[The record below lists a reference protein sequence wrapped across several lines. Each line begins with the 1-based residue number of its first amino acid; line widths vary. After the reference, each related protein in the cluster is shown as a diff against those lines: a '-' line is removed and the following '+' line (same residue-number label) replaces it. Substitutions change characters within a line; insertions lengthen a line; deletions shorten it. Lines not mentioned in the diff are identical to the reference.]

1 MPKRLTLAAAT
12 ALALGLAMPV
22 AAEETP
28 TAETVVATVN
38 GKDIT
43 LGHLILVRAS
53 LPQQYSQLPDEV
65 LFDGILN
72 QLVQQSVLAETIE
85 NTPRRVEI
93 ALENEQRQMLAA
105 EAIDDLLAGA
115 MTDEAVQAFY
125 DENFAN
131 AEPEQEW
138 NASHIL
144 VETEE
149 AAAALA
155 ERARGGEDFAQ
166 LARDNSTGP
175 SGPNGGELGWFS
187 AGMMVPPFEEAV
199 KSMEK
204 EGVSDPVQ
212 TQFGWHV
219 IRLND
224 TRQKDAPP
232 LEEVRDQIEAQLQQ
246 QIVDAR
252 VQELT
257 DAANVE
263 RKDEGFDKSQLSNLG
278 LLEK

>member
-1 MPKRLTLAAAT
+1 MPKRLMLAAAT
-12 ALALGLAMPV
+12 ALALGHTLPA
-22 AAEETP
+22 AAEDAP

-38 GKDIT
+38 GQDIT

-53 LPQQYSQLPDEV
+53 LPQQYAQLPDEV

-72 QLVQQSVLAETIE
+72 QLVQQAVLAETLE
-85 NTPRRVEI
+85 NTPRRVEM

-115 MTDEAVQAFY
+115 MTDAAVQGVY
-125 DENFAN
+125 DEEYAS
-131 AEPEQEW
+131 AKPEQEW

-149 AAAALA
+149 EATALA
-155 ERARGGEDFAQ
+155 ERARGGEEFAQ
-166 LARDNSTGP
+166 LARDHSTGP
-175 SGPNGGELGWFS
+175 SGPNGGQLGWFS
-187 AGMMVPPFEEAV
+187 TGMMVPPFEEAV
-199 KSMEK
+199 QAMEK
-204 EGVSDPVQ
+204 ETVSDPVQ

-224 TRQKDAPP
+224 TRLKDVPP
-232 LEEVRDQIEAQLQQ
+232 LDEVRGEIEARLQQ

-257 DAANVE
+257 DAAEVE
-263 RKDEGFDKSQLSNLG
+263 RKDEGIDKSVLSNLD

>member
-1 MPKRLTLAAAT
+1 MSQRFTLAAAA
-12 ALALGLAMPV
+12 ALALCLTLPA
-22 AAEETP
+22 
-28 TAETVVATVN
+28 TAEDAPNANTVVATVN
-38 GKDIT
+38 GQDIT
-43 LGHLILVRAS
+43 LGHMILVRAN
-53 LPQQYSQLPDEV
+53 LPQQFAQLPDEV

-72 QLVQQSVLAETIE
+72 QLVQQSVLAETMPE
-85 NTPRRVEI
+85 TPRRVEM
-93 ALENEQRQMLAA
+93 AVENELRQLLAA

-115 MTDEAVQAFY
+115 MTEDAVQAAY
-125 DENFAN
+125 EEQYAD
-131 AEPEQEW
+131 AEPATEW

-149 AAAALA
+149 EAAALA
-155 ERARGGEDFAQ
+155 ERAREGEDFAQ

-187 AGMMVPPFEEAV
+187 TGMMVPEFEEAV
-199 KSMEK
+199 KTLEA

-219 IRLND
+219 VRLNE
-224 TRQKDAPP
+224 TRMTDIPP
-232 LEEVRDQIEAQLQQ
+232 LDEVREEVESQLQQ
-246 QIVDAR
+246 QVVDAR

-257 DAANVE
+257 EAAAVE
-263 RKDEGFDKSQLSNLG
+263 TMADGIDKSLLSNID

>member
-1 MPKRLTLAAAT
+1 MSKRLTLAAAT
-12 ALALGLAMPV
+12 AVALCLPIV
-22 AAEETP
+22 ATAEDAP

-38 GKDIT
+38 GKEIT

-53 LPQQYSQLPDEV
+53 LPQQYSQLPNEV

-72 QLVQQSVLAETIE
+72 QLVQQTVLADTMEG
-85 NTPRRVEI
+85 TPRRVEMS
-93 ALENEQRQMLAA
+93 LENERRQLLAA
-105 EAIDDLLAGA
+105 EAIDALLAGE
-115 MTDEAVQAFY
+115 MTDAAVQQAY
-125 DENFAN
+125 EEQYAN
-131 AEPEQEW
+131 AEPGREW

-149 AAAALA
+149 EATALV

-166 LARDNSTGP
+166 LARDHSTGP
-175 SGPNGGELGWFS
+175 SGPNGGELGWFQ

-199 KSMEK
+199 QALEAD
-204 EGVSDPVQ
+204 GISDPVQ

-224 TRQKDAPP
+224 SRLKDVPP
-232 LEEVRDQIEAQLQQ
+232 LEEVREEIEMQLQQ

-257 DAANVE
+257 EAANVE
-263 RKDEGFDKSQLSNLG
+263 RMAEGLDKSLLSNID

>member
-246 QIVDAR
+246 QIVDAK

>member
-12 ALALGLAMPV
+12 AMALCLALPV

-38 GKDIT
+38 GQDIT
-43 LGHLILVRAS
+43 LGHLILVRAA
-53 LPQQYSQLPDEV
+53 LPQQYAQLPDEV

-72 QLVQQSVLAETIE
+72 QLVQQAVLAETMD
-85 NTPRRVEI
+85 NTPRRVEM

-105 EAIDDLLAGA
+105 EAIEDLLAGE
-115 MTDEAVQAFY
+115 MTDEAVQNLY
-125 DENFAN
+125 DETYAQ
-131 AEPEQEW
+131 AEPQPEW

-149 AAAALA
+149 EAAALA

-199 KSMEK
+199 QAMDKD
-204 EGVSDPVQ
+204 GVSDPVQ

-224 TRQKDAPP
+224 KRQKDAPA
-232 LEEVRDQIEAQLQQ
+232 LEEVRQEIEAQLQQ

-263 RKDEGFDKSQLSNLG
+263 RKDEGIDRSVLSNLG